1 MSKFIV
7 LHFYKSGKMLALDAE
22 RIVGLQ
28 ETDTG
33 TVVSVEDKSVHT
45 VREDVDAILSLI
57 ES

>member
-7 LHFYKSGKMLALDAE
+7 LHFYKSGKVLALDAE

-33 TVVSVEDKSVHT
+33 TIVSIEDKSIHT
-45 VREDVDAILSLI
+45 VKEDVDFILSLI
-57 ES
+57 ED

>member
-7 LHFYKSGKMLALDAE
+7 LYFYKSGKMLALDAE

-45 VREDVDAILSLI
+45 VREDVDIILSLI
-57 ES
+57 EN

>member
-28 ETDTG
+28 ETDAG

-45 VREDVDAILSLI
+45 VREDVDTILSLI
-57 ES
+57 EN